1 MKKQIAILV
10 SMIVMIFC
18 CACTNKTDIV
28 GEADSNAVQDEAVID
43 FSEVLD
49 KMEEEQSATPVPT
62 DEPVGD
68 AGDDEDITFP
78 EYEQVITD
86 EDQTEPQGYALQM
99 VFLGDSIFDSDR
111 DGTGIPYLTA
121 VQCEADVYNLA
132 IGGTTATIDQTE
144 SAEHEKW
151 ISRGLMGLVKA
162 MEKKIPT
169 DIFEGTRAKEILD
182 NPDIDFSQTDYFII
196 EYGINDYFEGRPIS
210 NLDEPYSVY
219 NYVGALRC
227 AISALRELAPDATI
241 VICPPHYCLFF
252 NGDRYVGDSNVTDK
266 GAGTLRDYM
275 EICEYVAGEQSTLF
289 LNTYYDLGIDGYT
302 AEQYLEDGIHLT
314 QEGRQ
319 IYADALARIIL
330 SHEENKNN

>member
-1 MKKQIAILV
+1 MKKKL
-10 SMIVMIFC
+10 SIFLISIMMVLC
-18 CACTNKTDIV
+18 CACTDK
-28 GEADSNAVQDEAVID
+28 ADESNPVDSAESKNEEIID
-43 FSEVLD
+43 FSDVLD
-49 KMEEEQSATPVPT
+49 QMQQEQSATPEPT
-62 DEPVGD
+62 EAPVEETNN
-68 AGDDEDITFP
+68 AEEITFP
-78 EYEQVITD
+78 EHEQVITE
-86 EDQTEPQGYALQM
+86 EDQTTPQGHALQL
-99 VFLGDSIFDSDR
+99 VFLGDSIFDSYR
-111 DGTGIPYLTA
+111 DGTGVPYLTA

-144 SAEHEKW
+144 SAENEKW
-151 ISRGLMGLVKA
+151 TSSGLMGLVKA

-169 DIFEGTRAKEILD
+169 DIFEGKRAKAILD

-227 AISALRELAPDATI
+227 AISELRDLAPGCTI
-241 VICPPHYCLFF
+241 VICPPHYCMFF

-266 GAGTLRDYM
+266 GFGTLRDYM
-275 EICEYVAGEQSTLF
+275 EICEYVAGEQQTLF

-314 QEGRQ
+314 AEGRQ
-319 IYADALARIIL
+319 LYADALAKLIL
-330 SHEENKNN
+330 SYEEEKNN